1 MRARLAHALERTSS
15 KLDRLLGRIEGREP
29 DARWDP
35 TRVRREDVVWAY
47 RVMLGREPE
56 DESTI
61 ASLLDTCGTVHE
73 LRQHFF
79 RSVEFR
85 RTYVQH
91 SVTDASS
98 VVCKDMPG
106 GFRMFLD
113 LADATAW
120 DMLLGTYEPEE
131 LEFVRRHV
139 EPGWT
144 ALDLGAH
151 IGIFALTMCARVG
164 DEGSVHA
171 FEPVPRHADLL
182 ERSAAENGWSSRLVV
197 HRACVADTSGSADFA
212 VRRDGV
218 DLWGSH
224 LVGSTTPEPWMET
237 DRVPLVILDDL
248 ELPRPVRFVKVDV
261 EGAEPLCARGAR
273 RILAEDRPLVLSEFH
288 PEQLRKI
295 SGRDPSDYVETM
307 QRLGYTCH
315 RLQGADIGEPI
326 GDPAAGGFATVV
338 FVPD

>member
-1 MRARLAHALERTSS
+1 MRSRLSRALERTSP
-15 KLDRLLGRIEGREP
+15 KLGRLLARVEGPEP

-35 TRVRREDVVWAY
+35 TRVTREDVVWAY

-56 DESTI
+56 DES
-61 ASLLDTCGTVHE
+61 AVARVLETCDTVHD
-73 LRQHFF
+73 LRQYFF
-79 RSVEFR
+79 GSIEFR

-120 DMLLGTYEPEE
+120 DMLFGTYEPEE
-131 LEFVRRHV
+131 LAFVRRYV

-151 IGIFALTMCARVG
+151 IGIFALTMAARVG
-164 DEGSVHA
+164 GDGWVHA
-171 FEPVPRHADLL
+171 FEPVPRHAELL
-182 ERSAAENGWSSRLVV
+182 ERSAAENGWSSRLMV
-197 HRACVADTSGSADFA
+197 HPACVADRAGSADFA
-212 VRRDGV
+212 VRRDGI

-224 LVGSTTPEPWMET
+224 LVGTTTPEPWMET
-237 DRVPLVILDDL
+237 DRVSVVALDDL
-248 ELPRPVRFVKVDV
+248 ELPRPVHFVKVDV
-261 EGAEPLCARGAR
+261 EGAEPLFARGALR
-273 RILAEDRPLVLSEFH
+273 LLGEDRPLVLSEFH
-288 PEQLRKI
+288 PDQLRKT

-307 QRLGYTCH
+307 RELGYTCH
-315 RLQGADIGEPI
+315 GFRDADIGEPVR
-326 GDPAAGGFATVV
+326 DPVEGGFGTVV